1 MTIELVNPR
10 MIGPIPLFT
19 GEVAGST
26 RVVVVLDDG
35 TWVYVP
41 VANLPGGG
49 DVGIGLDC
57 GELFGD
63 GPTGASFEGG
73 EIGGSDGESF
83 DGGEIR

>member
-1 MTIELVNPR
+1 MPIELVNPR
-10 MIGPIPLFT
+10 MIGPISLYS
-19 GEVAGST
+19 GEVAGNA
-26 RVVVVLDDG
+26 RVLVVLEDG

-63 GPTGASFEGG
+63 GPVGASFTGG
-73 EIGGSDGESF
+73 EIGVSDGESF